1 MKLWNRPIIY
11 ILTHIFIGYIAFFHT
26 ELLVAIFG
34 YQVLQLV
41 LDVRFFIF
49 SWKIESGN
57 SIEHTIVKLL
67 EYAIGYLF
75 AFMQYKASNKV

>member
-1 MKLWNRPIIY
+1 MKIWHKPFIY
-11 ILTHIFIGYIAFFHT
+11 ILSHIIIGYISFFHT
-26 ELLVAIFG
+26 KLLVAIIG

-57 SIEHTIVKLL
+57 SIEHTLVKLL